1 MATRENQGLFIAVIL
16 LVLISVVL
24 TVATF
29 FGFSGMREAQDQ
41 LSEKTES
48 LATAQK
54 LSDAYAA
61 QASILKAMVGVSGV
75 TVDEIPGLKGQLVTA
90 GNQELVNEM
99 NTIEESYNADM
110 GKAIAADGTDPTY
123 RGLADALIIGMKQ
136 GHNNLAIE
144 RNLVKQAE
152 LTMETEV
159 AKKDKQLAERDAQL
173 ESARQDLVEKQQQLD
188 LTRSEM
194 TSQLQSA

>member
-90 GNQELVNEM
+90 GNQELVL
-99 NTIEESYNADM
+99 S
-110 GKAIAADGTDPTY
+110 
-123 RGLADALIIGMKQ
+123 LIHI
-136 GHNNLAIE
+136 
-144 RNLVKQAE
+144 
-152 LTMETEV
+152 
-159 AKKDKQLAERDAQL
+159 
-173 ESARQDLVEKQQQLD
+173 
-188 LTRSEM
+188 
-194 TSQLQSA
+194 